1 MSVASTP
8 IEQAIEKFQAHGN
21 PDPRDFFLAWN
32 VPAPIIAERLRNTG
46 LKDVKA
52 EQIKRILEKGIYEQ
66 EERYLLIIAMY
77 EMRNDI
83 TRTLYEK

>member
-1 MSVASTP
+1 MSETTP
-8 IEQAIEKFQAHGN
+8 IEKAICKFCEKGEQ

-32 VPAPIIAERLRNTG
+32 IPAPIIAERLRGTG

-52 EQIKRILEKGIYEQ
+52 EQIKRILENGIYKQ